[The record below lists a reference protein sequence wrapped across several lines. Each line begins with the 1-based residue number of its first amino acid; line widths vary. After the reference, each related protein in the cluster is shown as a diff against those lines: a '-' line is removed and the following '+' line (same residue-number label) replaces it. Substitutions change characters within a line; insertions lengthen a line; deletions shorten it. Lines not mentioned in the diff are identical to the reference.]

1 VDRWEVN
8 LGFIVPWLSELDV
21 DSHEQVMAALA
32 ALAVDGPALGR
43 PFADRIRGSAF
54 ANMKELR
61 PGSAGASELRVL
73 FAFDPRR
80 RAVMLVGGDKRGQW
94 DEWYRVNIPRADRL
108 FREHLR
114 GLEEG
119 K

>member
-1 VDRWEVN
+1 MDRWEVDV
-8 LGFIVPWLSELDV
+8 GFIRPWLSRLDV
-21 DSHEQVMAALA
+21 DSHEQVMAALS

-73 FAFDPRR
+73 FAFDPTR
-80 RAVMLVGGDKRGQW
+80 RAMMLVGGDKRGQW
-94 DEWYRVNIPRADRL
+94 DEWYRVNIPQADRL
-108 FREHLR
+108 FRDHLN
-114 GLEEG
+114 GLQEG